1 MNKIKPKQDPPK
13 PRKKSPVKKAFNWL
27 LNGEFLVK
35 GGVSQMPFILFMAS
49 LFLFHIWW
57 VYFSENTIRD
67 ISKKTKELH
76 EAKSEYNTTISMEE
90 NQTQLSN
97 VLKST
102 EELNLKNPN
111 SSPEVLNE
119 EK

>member
-13 PRKKSPVKKAFNWL
+13 PRKKSP
-27 LNGEFLVK
+27 
-35 GGVSQMPFILFMAS
+35 
-49 LFLFHIWW
+49 
-57 VYFSENTIRD
+57 
-67 ISKKTKELH
+67 
-76 EAKSEYNTTISMEE
+76 EYNTTISMEE